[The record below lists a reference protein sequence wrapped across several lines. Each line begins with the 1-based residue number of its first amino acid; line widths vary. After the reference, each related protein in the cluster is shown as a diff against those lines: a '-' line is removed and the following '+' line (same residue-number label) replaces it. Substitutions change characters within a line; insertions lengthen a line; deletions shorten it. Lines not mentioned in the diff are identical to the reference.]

1 MKKHTKYLSSVAA
14 VASCVLAAAVPANA
28 EKESIAAMPENS
40 VASDENAVGTGEPA
54 DAEQLDLVE
63 WLNDYDA
70 QVQTHALR
78 INNILTEMARM
89 KKATKA
95 ELQALRDTQETA
107 RNERAALKTALDAN
121 DAHDAQSR
129 ERTDAEFQA
138 LRDMQEAARNERV
151 ALKTA
156 LDANDAHD
164 AQSRERTDAEFQ
176 ALRGAQE
183 ADRNDA
189 QKAISDA
196 SARGN
201 EALGR
206 SAISAAVIFAI
217 FAVAAAAV
225 AFVLLRKTKDLEKKA
240 QANDDAIGALR
251 REQSDFLQTQDGAL
265 QARSKS
271 QETVAA
277 IDEKLVALDG
287 KLADFLEKTLEAV
300 SEAAS
305 AKAAPNHALALKV
318 ADEIARMETNL
329 SRVDASVK
337 GFRQLQGSIRRIK
350 DNFRANGYE
359 IVEMIGKPYNEG
371 MRVTADF
378 VTDETLAAGTQIITG
393 VTKPQVNFDG
403 KMIQAAKIT
412 VGQNL

>member
-1 MKKHTKYLSSVAA
+1 M
-14 VASCVLAAAVPANA
+14 
-28 EKESIAAMPENS
+28 
-40 VASDENAVGTGEPA
+40 
-54 DAEQLDLVE
+54 
-63 WLNDYDA
+63 
-70 QVQTHALR
+70 
-78 INNILTEMARM
+78 
-89 KKATKA
+89 
-95 ELQALRDTQETA
+95 RDTQETA
-107 RNERAALKTALDAN
+107 RNERAALKNALDAN
-121 DAHDAQSR
+121 DARDAQSR
-129 ERTDAEFQA
+129 ERADAELQA
-138 LRDMQEAARNERV
+138 LRSAQEADRNERA
-151 ALKTA
+151 ALKNA
-156 LDANDAHD
+156 LDTNDARD
-164 AQSRERTDAEFQ
+164 AQSRERADAELQ
-176 ALRGAQE
+176 ALRSAQE

-189 QKAISDA
+189 QKAIFDA

-206 SAISAAVIFAI
+206 SAISAAMIFAI

-225 AFVLLRKTKDLEKKA
+225 AFVLLRKTKNLAKKA
-240 QANDDAIGALR
+240 QANDDAIDALR
-251 REQSDFLQTQDGAL
+251 REQSDFLQKQGGAL
-265 QARSKS
+265 QAQSKS

-329 SRVDASVK
+329 SRVDASMK
-337 GFRQLQGSIRRIK
+337 GFKQLQSSIRRIK

-359 IVEMIGKPYNEG
+359 IVEMIGKPYDEG

-378 VTDETLAAGTQIITG
+378 VTDETLAAGTQIIIG

-412 VGQNL
+412 VSQNL